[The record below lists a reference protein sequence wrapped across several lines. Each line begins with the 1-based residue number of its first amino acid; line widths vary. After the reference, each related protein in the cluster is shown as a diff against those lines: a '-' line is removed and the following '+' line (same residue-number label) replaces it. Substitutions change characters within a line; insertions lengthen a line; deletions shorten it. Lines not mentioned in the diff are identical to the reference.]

1 VRFHKD
7 GSVLLWDG
15 SLMRY
20 RAPTEKERSEILAW
34 LADLTRWAESSTR
47 TPKP

>member
-7 GSVLLWDG
+7 GSVLVWDG
-15 SLMRY
+15 PLMRY

-34 LADLTRWAESSTR
+34 LDDLTTLAKSVQ
-47 TPKP
+47 PKP